1 MTAFPSDF
9 LWGVA
14 FAANQAEGSYDAD
27 GKGLSQADVVPYVP
41 AGDLVDLHALMS
53 PSSQRIAE
61 AAAVVGT
68 DGYPKRNG
76 SQFYTH
82 WEEDVELFGQL
93 GIRALRMSIAWSRI
107 FPHGD
112 DDEPNEAG
120 LAFYERLFRRLREH
134 GIEPVVTMSHY
145 EMPLHLVTAYDGWAG
160 RAVIAHFER
169 YVDTIVRRF
178 RGLVRYWLTFNEIN
192 TTVIEPFTGGGVVD
206 DGGADRVQRA
216 HQALHHQ
223 FVASARATRIVRE
236 LDPEARVGC
245 MLARML
251 HYPATSDPADVQ
263 RAQRDND
270 LNLVHTDVQVRGAYP
285 GIIRRWWR
293 ENGVDVH
300 MEPDDEKTLAENT
313 VDFLSFSYYMTL
325 VSAVDPEKYGATG
338 GNLFST
344 IKNPHLETSE
354 WGWHL
359 DPIGLRIA
367 LTDLWTR
374 YQVPLFIVEN
384 GLGASDRVQPDGS
397 IQDDYRIDYLRRHLL
412 QVGEAVA
419 DGVQL
424 WGYTSWG
431 GIDIV
436 SASTSQMTKR
446 YGLIHVDLDDH
457 QRGTAKRTPKASFDW
472 YRRVIASD
480 GAWLDDPASDPQR
493 V

>member
-1 MTAFPSDF
+1 MSAAFPSDF

-27 GKGLSQADVVPYVP
+27 GKGMSQADVVPFARSTDY
-41 AGDLVDLHALMS
+41 VDLHELMS
-53 PSSQRIAE
+53 PTPERIA
-61 AAAVVGT
+61 AAERTTGT
-68 DGYPKRNG
+68 AGYPKRSG

-82 WEEDVELFGQL
+82 WEGDLALFAQM

-107 FPHGD
+107 FPNGD
-112 DDEPNEAG
+112 DAEPNEAG
-120 LAFYERLFRRLREH
+120 LAFYERLFTRMREL

-145 EMPLHLVTAYDGWAG
+145 EMPLHLVTEYGGWAN
-160 RAVIAHFER
+160 RDVIGLFER
-169 YVDTIVRRF
+169 YAETIARRY
-178 RGLVRYWLTFNEIN
+178 RGLVTRWLTFNEIN
-192 TTVIEPFTGGGVVD
+192 TTIIEPYTGAGVME
-206 DGGADRVQRA
+206 DGRPGRQQRA

-223 FVASARATRIVRE
+223 FVASALATKLVHEI
-236 LDPEARVGC
+236 DPSARVGC

-263 RAQRDND
+263 QAQHDND

-285 GIIRRWWR
+285 GIIRRYWR
-293 ENGVDVH
+293 EHGIEIEMADG
-300 MEPDDEKTLAENT
+300 DEEILAAHT
-313 VDFLSFSYYMTL
+313 ADFISFSYYMTL
-325 VSAVDPEKYGATG
+325 VSAVDPARYGQTG

-374 YQVPLFIVEN
+374 YQVPLFLVEN
-384 GLGASDRVQPDGS
+384 GLGARDEVRPDGS
-397 IQDDYRIDYLRRHLL
+397 IEDDYRIDYLRRHLA
-412 QVGEAVA
+412 QAAEAIA
-419 DGVQL
+419 DGVEL
-424 WGYTSWG
+424 MGYTSWG

-446 YGLIHVDLDDH
+446 YGLIHVDLDDDGN
-457 QRGTAKRTPKASFDW
+457 GTARRTPKKSFSW
-472 YRRVIASD
+472 YRDLIASN
-480 GAWLDDPASDPQR
+480 GASLEA
-493 V
+493 

>member
-1 MTAFPSDF
+1 MSAPFPNDF

-14 FAANQAEGSYDAD
+14 FAANQAEGSYDVD
-27 GKGLSQADVVPYVP
+27 GKGLSQADVVPFARAADY
-41 AGDLVDLHALMS
+41 VDLHELMS
-53 PSSQRIAE
+53 PTPERIA
-61 AAAVVGT
+61 AAERTTGT
-68 DGYPKRNG
+68 AGYPKRSG

-82 WEEDVELFGQL
+82 WEGDLALFAQM

-107 FPHGD
+107 FPNGD
-112 DDEPNEAG
+112 DAEPNEAG
-120 LAFYERLFRRLREH
+120 LAFYERLFTRMRELD
-134 GIEPVVTMSHY
+134 IEPVVTMSHY
-145 EMPLHLVTAYDGWAG
+145 EMPLHLVTEYGGWAN
-160 RAVIAHFER
+160 REVIVLFER
-169 YVDTIVRRF
+169 YAETIVRRY
-178 RGLVRYWLTFNEIN
+178 RGLVTTWLTFNEIN
-192 TTVIEPFTGGGVVD
+192 TTIIEPYTGAGVM
-206 DGGADRVQRA
+206 ADAQPGRPQRA

-223 FVASARATRIVRE
+223 FVASALATKLVHEI
-236 LDPEARVGC
+236 DPAARVGC

-263 RAQRDND
+263 QAQHDND

-285 GIIRRWWR
+285 GVIRRYWR
-293 ENGVDVH
+293 EHGIEIVMADG
-300 MEPDDEKTLAENT
+300 DEEILAAHT
-313 VDFLSFSYYMTL
+313 VDFISFSYYMTL
-325 VSAVDPEKYGATG
+325 VSAVDPTRYGQTG

-384 GLGASDRVQPDGS
+384 GLGASDEVRPDGT
-397 IQDDYRIDYLRRHLL
+397 IQDDYRIDYLRQHLA
-412 QVGEAVA
+412 QAAEAIA
-419 DGVQL
+419 DGVEL
-424 WGYTSWG
+424 MGYTSWG

-446 YGLIHVDLDDH
+446 YGLIHVDLDDDGN
-457 QRGTAKRTPKASFDW
+457 GTAGRTPKKSFGW
-472 YRRVIASD
+472 YRDVIATN
-480 GAWLDDPASDPQR
+480 GASLG